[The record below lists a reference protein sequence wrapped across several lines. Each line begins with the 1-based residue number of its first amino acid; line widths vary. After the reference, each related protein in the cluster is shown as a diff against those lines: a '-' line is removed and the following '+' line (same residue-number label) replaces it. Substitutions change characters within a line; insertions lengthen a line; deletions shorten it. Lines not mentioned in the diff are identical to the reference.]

1 MQNLIDIK
9 SHAVDVT
16 MNILLKDRTSNENII
31 LATDDYKG
39 YNFYTQITKKLLLD
53 GKLDIRPRV
62 SKSIEAQN
70 KRTKKKAEV
79 FTPCFICN
87 KMNNFLDE
95 EWLDK
100 YSAFNNENDI
110 NWTTLDDKIEFSEGK
125 TWKDYVLSR
134 RLEITCGEAPYLVS
148 RYDAATGEIIPVNDR
163 IGILDRK
170 LRVIGENVKSK
181 KEWLTWVYRAYE
193 STYGY
198 EFQGDN
204 LLIARI
210 NLLETFVEYM
220 EERWGETPSDSSLK
234 RIARII
240 TYNIWQMDG
249 IRDVLPY
256 SGANEFLDLDVDPN
270 QTDLF
275 GLIDTNL
282 KNKNKEEVKLT
293 HALIYDWKKEKP
305 FLFIKIKECEEMKF
319 DYVIGNPP
327 YQKES
332 ETSFSKTNKQKPM
345 TNIFQYFQ
353 KSADEISTEGTCLI
367 YPGIRWIHQSGKGL
381 KKFGQDQINDKN
393 LDLIY
398 FFEDAREVFGK
409 GIELSDGITIV
420 LKLKENQKK
429 DGFDYIFDKNGKKTK
444 IRVNYPGDSMFI
456 INPDDVPIADK
467 IKKAVKENKISYL
480 SNSILSRSLFN
491 IESDFVDKNPKKV
504 KLYDGNNVNY
514 DKGEIKVL
522 TNDRAGKGGRATWY
536 VINKSEISKNKD
548 FISKWKVVVSSASP
562 GGQKRDS
569 QLEIIDNHSI
579 FGRARLAINIFDTK
593 EEAENFYNYM
603 NTNFIKY
610 TFLLTDEA
618 LASLGKLVPDITNYT
633 NDNGIINF
641 SEDIDSQLFK
651 LFNLS
656 DEEIDYIKTTVNS
669 QRNKGDERNV

>member
-9 SHAVDVT
+9 SHAVDVA

-53 GKLDIRPRV
+53 GNLDIRPRV

-87 KMNNFLDE
+87 KMNNFIDE

-170 LRVIGENVKSK
+170 LRVISENVKSK

-327 YQKES
+327 YQE
-332 ETSFSKTNKQKPM
+332 ENKGR
-345 TNIFQYFQ
+345 NRDDSIYQYFYDASFMISDVVLLITLGRFLFNVGSTSKEWNEKMLSDVHFNVKNFWL
-353 KSADEISTEGTCLI
+353 KSADVFAGTDIKGGIAITMRDANRNIGPIGDFTI
-367 YPGIRWIHQSGKGL
+367 YDELKGILDKVKSVDEVDVFGNIMYIQTKFDYENLMNDYPEFMDRLGK
-381 KKFGQDQINDKN
+381 NKN
-393 LDLIY
+393 ERRMTSAAFDL
-398 FFEDAREVFGK
+398 FPEVFHDEKGK
-409 GIELSDGITIV
+409 
-420 LKLKENQKK
+420 
-429 DGFDYIFDKNGKKTK
+429 
-444 IRVNYPGDSMFI
+444 
-456 INPDDVPIADK
+456 DDVWILGRKKGDRVYKAINKRYVEEAGNLVRWKVIVPAANGSGAIGEVLSTPLIGAPLIGAPLIGYTQTFISLGSFDNEYQAK
-467 IKKAVKENKISYL
+467 ALLKYIKSKFARTMLGIKKVTQNNKTAETWKCVPLQDFTENSDIDWTKDVADIDKQLYKKYNLTEEEIKFIETNVKEM
-480 SNSILSRSLFN
+480 
-491 IESDFVDKNPKKV
+491 E
-504 KLYDGNNVNY
+504 
-514 DKGEIKVL
+514 
-522 TNDRAGKGGRATWY
+522 
-536 VINKSEISKNKD
+536 
-548 FISKWKVVVSSASP
+548 
-562 GGQKRDS
+562 
-569 QLEIIDNHSI
+569 
-579 FGRARLAINIFDTK
+579 
-593 EEAENFYNYM
+593 
-603 NTNFIKY
+603 
-610 TFLLTDEA
+610 
-618 LASLGKLVPDITNYT
+618 
-633 NDNGIINF
+633 
-641 SEDIDSQLFK
+641 
-651 LFNLS
+651 
-656 DEEIDYIKTTVNS
+656 
-669 QRNKGDERNV
+669 

>member
-79 FTPCFICN
+79 FTPCFVCN
-87 KMNNFLDE
+87 KMNNFIDE
-95 EWLDK
+95 EWLYK

-110 NWTTLDDKIEFSEGK
+110 NWTTLDDKIEFSEGN

-170 LRVIGENVKSK
+170 LRVISENVKSK

-282 KNKNKEEVKLT
+282 KNKNKEKVKLT

-327 YQKES
+327 YQE
-332 ETSFSKTNKQKPM
+332 ENKGR
-345 TNIFQYFQ
+345 NRDDSIYQYFYDASFMISDVVLLITLGRFLFNVGSTSKEWNEKMLSDVHFNVKNFWL
-353 KSADEISTEGTCLI
+353 KSADVFAGTDIKGGIAITMRDANRNIGPIGDFTIYDELKGILDKVKSVDEIDVFGNIMYIQTKFDYENLMND
-367 YPGIRWIHQSGKGL
+367 YPEFMDRLGK
-381 KKFGQDQINDKN
+381 NKN
-393 LDLIY
+393 ERRMTSAAFDL
-398 FFEDAREVFGK
+398 FPEVFHDEKGK
-409 GIELSDGITIV
+409 
-420 LKLKENQKK
+420 
-429 DGFDYIFDKNGKKTK
+429 
-444 IRVNYPGDSMFI
+444 
-456 INPDDVPIADK
+456 DDVWILGRKKGDRVYKAINKRYVEEAGNLVRWKVIVPAANGSGAIGEVLSTPLIGAPLIGAPLIGYTQTFISLGSFDNEYQAK
-467 IKKAVKENKISYL
+467 ALLKYIKSKFARTMLGIKKVTQNNKTAETWKCVPLQDFTENSDIDWTKDVADIDKQLYKKYNLTEEEIKFIETNVKEM
-480 SNSILSRSLFN
+480 
-491 IESDFVDKNPKKV
+491 E
-504 KLYDGNNVNY
+504 
-514 DKGEIKVL
+514 
-522 TNDRAGKGGRATWY
+522 
-536 VINKSEISKNKD
+536 
-548 FISKWKVVVSSASP
+548 
-562 GGQKRDS
+562 
-569 QLEIIDNHSI
+569 
-579 FGRARLAINIFDTK
+579 
-593 EEAENFYNYM
+593 
-603 NTNFIKY
+603 
-610 TFLLTDEA
+610 
-618 LASLGKLVPDITNYT
+618 
-633 NDNGIINF
+633 
-641 SEDIDSQLFK
+641 
-651 LFNLS
+651 
-656 DEEIDYIKTTVNS
+656 
-669 QRNKGDERNV
+669 

>member
-79 FTPCFICN
+79 FTPCFVCN
-87 KMNNFLDE
+87 KMNNFIDE
-95 EWLDK
+95 EWLYK

-110 NWTTLDDKIEFSEGK
+110 NWTTLDDKIEFSEGN

-170 LRVIGENVKSK
+170 LRVISENVKSK

-282 KNKNKEEVKLT
+282 KNKNKEKVKLT

-327 YQKES
+327 YQE
-332 ETSFSKTNKQKPM
+332 ENKGR
-345 TNIFQYFQ
+345 NRDDSIYQYFYDASFMISDVVLLITLGRFLFNVGSTSKEWNEKMLSDVHFNVKNFWL
-353 KSADEISTEGTCLI
+353 KSADVFAGTDIKGGIAITMRDANRNIGPIGDFTIYDELKGILDKVKSVDEIDVFGNIMYIQTKFDYENLMND
-367 YPGIRWIHQSGKGL
+367 YPEFMDRLGK
-381 KKFGQDQINDKN
+381 NKN
-393 LDLIY
+393 ERRMTSAAFDL
-398 FFEDAREVFGK
+398 FPEVFHDEKGK
-409 GIELSDGITIV
+409 
-420 LKLKENQKK
+420 
-429 DGFDYIFDKNGKKTK
+429 
-444 IRVNYPGDSMFI
+444 
-456 INPDDVPIADK
+456 DDVWILGRKKGDRVYKAINKRYVEEAGNLVRWKVIVPAANGSGAIGEVLSTPLIGAPLIGYTQTFISLGSFDNEYQAK
-467 IKKAVKENKISYL
+467 ALLKYIKSKFARTMLGIKKVTQNNKTAETWKCVPLQDFTENSDIDWTKDVADIDKQLYKKYNLTEEEIKFIETNVKEM
-480 SNSILSRSLFN
+480 
-491 IESDFVDKNPKKV
+491 E
-504 KLYDGNNVNY
+504 
-514 DKGEIKVL
+514 
-522 TNDRAGKGGRATWY
+522 
-536 VINKSEISKNKD
+536 
-548 FISKWKVVVSSASP
+548 
-562 GGQKRDS
+562 
-569 QLEIIDNHSI
+569 
-579 FGRARLAINIFDTK
+579 
-593 EEAENFYNYM
+593 
-603 NTNFIKY
+603 
-610 TFLLTDEA
+610 
-618 LASLGKLVPDITNYT
+618 
-633 NDNGIINF
+633 
-641 SEDIDSQLFK
+641 
-651 LFNLS
+651 
-656 DEEIDYIKTTVNS
+656 
-669 QRNKGDERNV
+669 

>member
-1 MQNLIDIK
+1 MQNLMDIK
-9 SHAVDVT
+9 SHAVDVAV
-16 MNILLKDRTSNENII
+16 NILLKDRTSNENII

-87 KMNNFLDE
+87 KMNNLLDE

-100 YSAFNNENDI
+100 YSAFNNENEI
-110 NWTTLDDKIEFSEGK
+110 NWTTLYEKIEFSEGK

-220 EERWGETPSDSSLK
+220 EERWSETPSDSSLK

-275 GLIDTNL
+275 GLMDNNS

-327 YQKES
+327 YQE
-332 ETSFSKTNKQKPM
+332 ENKDRHRDDS
-345 TNIFQYFQ
+345 IYQYFYDASFKISDVVLLITLGRFLFNVGSTSKDWNEKMLNDIHFNVKHFWL
-353 KSADEISTEGTCLI
+353 KSSDVFAGPDIRGGVAITMRDVNRKLGPIGDFTTYDELKGILDKVKSVDEIDVFGNIMYIQTKFDYENLMND
-367 YPGIRWIHQSGKGL
+367 YPEFMDRLGKNKNERRMTSAAFNL
-381 KKFGQDQINDKN
+381 FPEVFHDKKGQDDVWILGREKGDRVYKAINKRYVEEAGN
-393 LDLIY
+393 LVRWKVIVPAANGSGAIGEVLSTPLIGAPLIGY
-398 FFEDAREVFGK
+398 TQTFISLGSFDNEYQAKALLKYIKSKFARTMLG
-409 GIELSDGITIV
+409 
-420 LKLKENQKK
+420 
-429 DGFDYIFDKNGKKTK
+429 
-444 IRVNYPGDSMFI
+444 
-456 INPDDVPIADK
+456 
-467 IKKAVKENKISYL
+467 IKKVTQNNKTAETWKCVPLQDFTENSDIDWTKDVADIDKQLYKKYNLTEEEIKFIETNVKEM
-480 SNSILSRSLFN
+480 
-491 IESDFVDKNPKKV
+491 E
-504 KLYDGNNVNY
+504 
-514 DKGEIKVL
+514 
-522 TNDRAGKGGRATWY
+522 
-536 VINKSEISKNKD
+536 
-548 FISKWKVVVSSASP
+548 
-562 GGQKRDS
+562 
-569 QLEIIDNHSI
+569 
-579 FGRARLAINIFDTK
+579 
-593 EEAENFYNYM
+593 
-603 NTNFIKY
+603 
-610 TFLLTDEA
+610 
-618 LASLGKLVPDITNYT
+618 
-633 NDNGIINF
+633 
-641 SEDIDSQLFK
+641 
-651 LFNLS
+651 
-656 DEEIDYIKTTVNS
+656 
-669 QRNKGDERNV
+669 

>member
-1 MQNLIDIK
+1 
-9 SHAVDVT
+9 
-16 MNILLKDRTSNENII
+16 
-31 LATDDYKG
+31 
-39 YNFYTQITKKLLLD
+39 
-53 GKLDIRPRV
+53 
-62 SKSIEAQN
+62 
-70 KRTKKKAEV
+70 
-79 FTPCFICN
+79 
-87 KMNNFLDE
+87 MNNFIDE

-170 LRVIGENVKSK
+170 LRVISENVKSK

-327 YQKES
+327 YQE
-332 ETSFSKTNKQKPM
+332 ENKGR
-345 TNIFQYFQ
+345 NRDDSIYQYFYDASFMISDVVLLITLGRFLFNVGSTSKEWNEKMLSDVHFNVKNFWL
-353 KSADEISTEGTCLI
+353 KSADVFAGTDIKGGIAITMRDANRNIGPIGDFTI
-367 YPGIRWIHQSGKGL
+367 YDELKGILDKVKSVDEVDVFGNIMYIQTKFDYENLMNDYPEFMDRLGK
-381 KKFGQDQINDKN
+381 NKN
-393 LDLIY
+393 ERRMTSAAFDL
-398 FFEDAREVFGK
+398 FPEVFHDEKGK
-409 GIELSDGITIV
+409 
-420 LKLKENQKK
+420 
-429 DGFDYIFDKNGKKTK
+429 
-444 IRVNYPGDSMFI
+444 
-456 INPDDVPIADK
+456 DDVWILGRKKGDRVYKAINKRYVEEAGNLVRWKVIVPAANGSGAIGEVLSTPLIGAPLIGAPLIGYTQTFISLGSFDNEYQAK
-467 IKKAVKENKISYL
+467 ALLKYIKSKFARTMLGIKKVTQNNKTAETWKCVPLQDFTENSDIDWTKDVADIDKQLYKKYNLTEEEIKFIETNVKEM
-480 SNSILSRSLFN
+480 
-491 IESDFVDKNPKKV
+491 E
-504 KLYDGNNVNY
+504 
-514 DKGEIKVL
+514 
-522 TNDRAGKGGRATWY
+522 
-536 VINKSEISKNKD
+536 
-548 FISKWKVVVSSASP
+548 
-562 GGQKRDS
+562 
-569 QLEIIDNHSI
+569 
-579 FGRARLAINIFDTK
+579 
-593 EEAENFYNYM
+593 
-603 NTNFIKY
+603 
-610 TFLLTDEA
+610 
-618 LASLGKLVPDITNYT
+618 
-633 NDNGIINF
+633 
-641 SEDIDSQLFK
+641 
-651 LFNLS
+651 
-656 DEEIDYIKTTVNS
+656 
-669 QRNKGDERNV
+669 

>member
-16 MNILLKDRTSNENII
+16 MNILLKDRTSNDNII

-87 KMNNFLDE
+87 KMNNFIDE

-100 YSAFNNENDI
+100 YSAFNNENEI

-148 RYDAATGEIIPVNDR
+148 RYDAATGELIPVKDR

-210 NLLETFVEYM
+210 NLLETFVEHM

-275 GLIDTNL
+275 GLMDNNV
-282 KNKNKEEVKLT
+282 KGKNKEEVKLT

-327 YQKES
+327 YQEEAKGTSTSDDPIYHYFVDES
-332 ETSFSKTNKQKPM
+332 YKISKKVILVTPARFLFNAGKTPKAWNNKM
-345 TNIFQYFQ
+345 L
-353 KSADEISTEGTCLI
+353 E
-367 YPGIRWIHQSGKGL
+367 
-381 KKFGQDQINDKN
+381 DKN
-393 LDLIY
+393 I
-398 FFEDAREVFGK
+398 
-409 GIELSDGITIV
+409 
-420 LKLKENQKK
+420 
-429 DGFDYIFDKNGKKTK
+429 
-444 IRVNYPGDSMFI
+444 
-456 INPDDVPIADK
+456 
-467 IKKAVKENKISYL
+467 AVKYYQLK
-480 SNSILSRSLFN
+480 SNLVFPNTDIKGGVAITYRD
-491 IESDFVDKNPKKV
+491 EERDF
-504 KLYDGNNVNY
+504 
-514 DKGEIKVL
+514 GEIKTFIPYKELENILKKVEKL
-522 TNDRAGKGGRATWY
+522 NEKSLMEIIYNQNKFDLDILYKDYPDYKNIIGSDGKDKRLDKPIFKKLDVFKEAGDLNNDYSILGINDLKREYRF
-536 VINKSEISKNKD
+536 INKRYIEDNGNLIRWKVLVPVSNGSGAIGEVLSTPLIGAPLIGAPLIGYTRSFIGIGSFDHENHAKALLKYIKSKFARVMLGILKITQDNTAE
-548 FISKWKVVVSSASP
+548 KWKYVP
-562 GGQKRDS
+562 LQD
-569 QLEIIDNHSI
+569 
-579 FGRARLAINIFDTK
+579 FT
-593 EEAENFYNYM
+593 EN
-603 NTNFIKY
+603 
-610 TFLLTDEA
+610 
-618 LASLGKLVPDITNYT
+618 S
-633 NDNGIINF
+633 
-641 SEDIDSQLFK
+641 DIDWTKDVADIDKQLYK
-651 LFNLS
+651 KYNLTE
-656 DEEIDYIKTTVNS
+656 EEIKFIET
-669 QRNKGDERNV
+669 NVKEME

>member
-1 MQNLIDIK
+1 MIIKERRLMQNLIDIK

-79 FTPCFICN
+79 FTPCFVCN
-87 KMNNFLDE
+87 KMNNFIDE
-95 EWLDK
+95 EWLYK

-110 NWTTLDDKIEFSEGK
+110 NWTTLDDKIEFSEGN

-170 LRVIGENVKSK
+170 LRVISENVKSK

-282 KNKNKEEVKLT
+282 KNKNKEKVKLT

-327 YQKES
+327 YQE
-332 ETSFSKTNKQKPM
+332 ENKGR
-345 TNIFQYFQ
+345 NRDDSIYQYFYDASFMISDVVLLITLGRFLFNVGSTSKEWNEKMLSDVHFNVKNFWL
-353 KSADEISTEGTCLI
+353 KSADVFAGTDIKGGIAITMRDANRNIGPIGDFTIYDELKGILDKVKSVDEIDVFGNIMYIQTKFDYENLMND
-367 YPGIRWIHQSGKGL
+367 YPEFMDRLGK
-381 KKFGQDQINDKN
+381 NKN
-393 LDLIY
+393 ERRMTSAAFDL
-398 FFEDAREVFGK
+398 FPEVFHDEKGK
-409 GIELSDGITIV
+409 
-420 LKLKENQKK
+420 
-429 DGFDYIFDKNGKKTK
+429 
-444 IRVNYPGDSMFI
+444 
-456 INPDDVPIADK
+456 DDVWILGRKKGDRVYKAINKRYVEEAGNLVRWKVIVPAANGSGAIGEVLSTPLIGAPLIGYTQTFISLGSFDNEYQAK
-467 IKKAVKENKISYL
+467 ALLKYIKSKFARTMLGIKKVTQNNKTAETWKCVPLQDFTENSDIDWTKDVADIDKQLYKKYNLTEEEIKFIETNVKEM
-480 SNSILSRSLFN
+480 
-491 IESDFVDKNPKKV
+491 E
-504 KLYDGNNVNY
+504 
-514 DKGEIKVL
+514 
-522 TNDRAGKGGRATWY
+522 
-536 VINKSEISKNKD
+536 
-548 FISKWKVVVSSASP
+548 
-562 GGQKRDS
+562 
-569 QLEIIDNHSI
+569 
-579 FGRARLAINIFDTK
+579 
-593 EEAENFYNYM
+593 
-603 NTNFIKY
+603 
-610 TFLLTDEA
+610 
-618 LASLGKLVPDITNYT
+618 
-633 NDNGIINF
+633 
-641 SEDIDSQLFK
+641 
-651 LFNLS
+651 
-656 DEEIDYIKTTVNS
+656 
-669 QRNKGDERNV
+669 

>member
-100 YSAFNNENDI
+100 YSAFNNENVI

-125 TWKDYVLSR
+125 TWTDYVLSR

-327 YQKES
+327 YQEEAKGTSTSDDPIYHYFIDES
-332 ETSFSKTNKQKPM
+332 YKISKKVILVTPARFLFNAGKTPKAWNNKM
-345 TNIFQYFQ
+345 L
-353 KSADEISTEGTCLI
+353 E
-367 YPGIRWIHQSGKGL
+367 
-381 KKFGQDQINDKN
+381 DKN
-393 LDLIY
+393 ITVKYYELKSNLVFPNTDIKGGVAITY
-398 FFEDAREVFGK
+398 RDEDR
-409 GIELSDGITIV
+409 
-420 LKLKENQKK
+420 
-429 DGFDYIFDKNGKKTK
+429 
-444 IRVNYPGDSMFI
+444 
-456 INPDDVPIADK
+456 
-467 IKKAVKENKISYL
+467 
-480 SNSILSRSLFN
+480 
-491 IESDFVDKNPKKV
+491 DF
-504 KLYDGNNVNY
+504 
-514 DKGEIKVL
+514 GEIKTFIPYKELENILKKVEKL
-522 TNDRAGKGGRATWY
+522 NERSIMEIIYNQNKFDLDILYNDYPDYKNIIGSNGKDKRLDKPIFKKLDVFKEVGDLNNDYSILGINDLKREY
-536 VINKSEISKNKD
+536 RFINKRYIEDNGNLVRWKVLVPVSNGSGAIGEVLSTPLIGAPLIGAPLIGYTRSFIGIGSFEREDHAKALLKYIKSKFARVMLGILKITQDNTAEKWKYVPLQDFTENSDIDWNKD
-548 FISKWKVVVSSASP
+548 V
-562 GGQKRDS
+562 
-569 QLEIIDNHSI
+569 
-579 FGRARLAINIFDTK
+579 T
-593 EEAENFYNYM
+593 
-603 NTNFIKY
+603 
-610 TFLLTDEA
+610 
-618 LASLGKLVPDITNYT
+618 
-633 NDNGIINF
+633 
-641 SEDIDSQLFK
+641 DIDKQLYK
-651 LFNLS
+651 KYNLTE
-656 DEEIDYIKTTVNS
+656 EEIKFIET
-669 QRNKGDERNV
+669 NVKEME

>member
-16 MNILLKDRTSNENII
+16 MNILLKDRTSNDNII

-87 KMNNFLDE
+87 KMNNFIDE

-100 YSAFNNENDI
+100 YSAFNNENEI

-148 RYDAATGEIIPVNDR
+148 RYDAATGELIPVKDR

-210 NLLETFVEYM
+210 NLLETFVEHM

-275 GLIDTNL
+275 GLMDNNV
-282 KNKNKEEVKLT
+282 KGKNKEEVKLT

-327 YQKES
+327 YQEEAKGTSTSDDPIYHYFVDES
-332 ETSFSKTNKQKPM
+332 YKISKKVILVTPARFLFNAGKTPKAWNNKM
-345 TNIFQYFQ
+345 L
-353 KSADEISTEGTCLI
+353 E
-367 YPGIRWIHQSGKGL
+367 
-381 KKFGQDQINDKN
+381 DKN
-393 LDLIY
+393 I
-398 FFEDAREVFGK
+398 
-409 GIELSDGITIV
+409 
-420 LKLKENQKK
+420 
-429 DGFDYIFDKNGKKTK
+429 
-444 IRVNYPGDSMFI
+444 
-456 INPDDVPIADK
+456 
-467 IKKAVKENKISYL
+467 AVKYYQLK
-480 SNSILSRSLFN
+480 SNLVFPNTDIKGGVAITYRD
-491 IESDFVDKNPKKV
+491 EERDF
-504 KLYDGNNVNY
+504 
-514 DKGEIKVL
+514 GEIKTFIPYKELENILKKVEKL
-522 TNDRAGKGGRATWY
+522 NEKSLMEIIYNQNKFDLDILYKDYPDYKNIIGSDGKDKRLDKPIFKKLDVFKEAGDLNNDYSILGINDLKREYRF
-536 VINKSEISKNKD
+536 INKRYIEDNGNLIRWKVLVPVSNGSGAIGEVLSTPLIGAPLIGYTRSFIGIGSFDHENHAKALLKYIKSKFARVMLGILKITQDNTAE
-548 FISKWKVVVSSASP
+548 KWKYVP
-562 GGQKRDS
+562 LQD
-569 QLEIIDNHSI
+569 
-579 FGRARLAINIFDTK
+579 FT
-593 EEAENFYNYM
+593 EN
-603 NTNFIKY
+603 
-610 TFLLTDEA
+610 
-618 LASLGKLVPDITNYT
+618 S
-633 NDNGIINF
+633 
-641 SEDIDSQLFK
+641 DIDWTKDVADIDKQLYK
-651 LFNLS
+651 KYNLTE
-656 DEEIDYIKTTVNS
+656 EEIKFIET
-669 QRNKGDERNV
+669 NVKEME